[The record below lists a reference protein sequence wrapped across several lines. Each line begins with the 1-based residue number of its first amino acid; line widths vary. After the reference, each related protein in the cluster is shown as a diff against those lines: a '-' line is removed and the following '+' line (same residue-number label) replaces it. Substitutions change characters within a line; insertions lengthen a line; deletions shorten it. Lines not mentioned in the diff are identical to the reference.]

1 MEKGRLLAGKIGTIR
16 IMSSR
21 PSPVETLAQAVR
33 DLFASCSA
41 QKYGLAF
48 DEFQH
53 ILEQVAGKY
62 IPSAAAPQKVRFW
75 KELKLE
81 ELVLARGCANGHELA
96 WQDFLNRYREKLYD
110 IARGITKEDS
120 SARELADS
128 IYGDL
133 YGTSERDGHRVSRL
147 DFYMGRGSLEG
158 WLRTVVAQ
166 EFVNGYRKRKRLV
179 SLDEQ
184 EEDGVQFSSTAEP
197 NPAGPADARLSSAVD
212 EALGQLAAEDRLVLA
227 SYFLDDQTLT
237 QIGRVL
243 RVHESTI
250 SRRLEKLLK
259 GIRKQVI
266 AGLIA
271 RGMKRS
277 QAEEALEADVR
288 YLQVD
293 VAKKLQE
300 TRPATFQ
307 QDKGSD

>member
-1 MEKGRLLAGKIGTIR
+1 MEKGSLLAGKIGTIR

-21 PSPVETLAQAVR
+21 PSPVEALAQAVR
-33 DLFASCSA
+33 DLFETSSA
-41 QKYGLAF
+41 QRYGLDF

-62 IPSAAAPQKVRFW
+62 IPSASSPQKIHFW
-75 KELKLE
+75 KELKIE
-81 ELVLARGCANGHELA
+81 ELVLARGCSNGHDLA
-96 WQDFLNRYREKLYD
+96 WRDFLNRYREKLYD

-166 EFVNGYRKRKRLV
+166 EFVNRYRKQKRLV

-184 EEDGVQFSSTAEP
+184 EEDGVQFSAAEP
-197 NPAGPADARLSSAVD
+197 NPPGPADARLSAAVD
-212 EALGQLAAEDRLVLA
+212 EALELLPAEDRLVLA
-227 SYFLDDQTLT
+227 SYFLDDRTLT
-237 QIGRVL
+237 EIGRVL

-259 GIRKQVI
+259 GLRKQVLS
-266 AGLIA
+266 GLMA
-271 RGMKRS
+271 RGMKRT
-277 QAEEALEADVR
+277 QAEEALESDVR

-293 VAKKLQE
+293 VARKLQE
-300 TRPATFQ
+300 NRPAAFQ
-307 QDKGSD
+307 EDKGSD

>member
-1 MEKGRLLAGKIGTIR
+1 LG
-16 IMSSR
+16 
-21 PSPVETLAQAVR
+21 V
-33 DLFASCSA
+33 
-41 QKYGLAF
+41 

-53 ILEQVAGKY
+53 ILDQVATKY
-62 IPSAAAPQKVRFW
+62 IPSAPLPQKVRFW

-96 WQDFLNRYREKLYD
+96 WQDFLVRYREKLYD
-110 IARGITKEDS
+110 IARGITKEDA

-166 EFVNGYRKRKRLV
+166 EFVNRYRKQKRLV

-184 EEDGVQFSSTAEP
+184 EEDGVQFSAA
-197 NPAGPADARLSSAVD
+197 NPSPTGPADARLSAAVD
-212 EALGQLAAEDRLVLA
+212 EALGQLSAEERLVLA
-227 SYFLDDQTLT
+227 SYFLDDRTLT
-237 QIGRVL
+237 EIGRVL

-250 SRRLEKLLK
+250 SRRLEKLLRNL
-259 GIRKQVI
+259 RKQVI
-266 AGLIA
+266 SALVD
-271 RGMKRS
+271 RGMNRH
-277 QAEEALEADVR
+277 QAEEALESDVR

-300 TRPATFQ
+300 NRPQAF
-307 QDKGSD
+307 QDKGSS

>member
-1 MEKGRLLAGKIGTIR
+1 MEKGSLLAGKIGTIP

-21 PSPVETLAQAVR
+21 PSPVEAISETLR
-33 DLFASCSA
+33 ELFSSCSA
-41 QKYGLAF
+41 RKYGLDL

-53 ILEQVAGKY
+53 ILEQVATKY
-62 IPSAAAPQKVRFW
+62 IPSSPPAQKIRFW

-81 ELVLARGCANGHELA
+81 ELVLARGCANGHEMA
-96 WQDFLNRYREKLYD
+96 WQDFLIRYREKLYD
-110 IARGITKEDS
+110 IARGITKDD
-120 SARELADS
+120 AGGRELADS

-133 YGTSERDGHRVSRL
+133 FGTSEREGVRVSRL

-166 EFVNGYRKRKRLV
+166 EFVNRYRKQKRLV

-184 EEDGVQFSSTAEP
+184 EEDGVQFSAADP
-197 NPAGPADARLSSAVD
+197 NPIAPADSRLSAAVD

-227 SYFLDDQTLT
+227 SYFLDDRTLT
-237 QIGRVL
+237 EIGRVL

-259 GIRKQVI
+259 NLRKQVV

-271 RGMKRS
+271 RGMKRA
-277 QAEEALEADVR
+277 QAEEALETDVR
-288 YLQVD
+288 YLQLD

-300 TRPATFQ
+300 NRPAAFQ

>member
-1 MEKGRLLAGKIGTIR
+1 MEKGSLLAGKIGSIR
-16 IMSSR
+16 SMSSR
-21 PSPVETLAQAVR
+21 PSPVEVLNQAVR
-33 DLFASCSA
+33 ELFDSSSA
-41 QKYGLAF
+41 QRYGLGF

-53 ILEQVAGKY
+53 ILEKVAGKY
-62 IPSAAAPQKVRFW
+62 IPSAPLPQKIRFW
-75 KELKLE
+75 KDLKLE

-96 WQDFLNRYREKLYD
+96 WQDFLIRYREKLYD
-110 IARGITKEDS
+110 IARAITKEDC
-120 SARELADS
+120 SAHELADS

-166 EFVNGYRKRKRLV
+166 EFVNRYRKQKRLV

-184 EEDGVQFSSTAEP
+184 EEDGVQFSAANASPT
-197 NPAGPADARLSSAVD
+197 GPLDVRLSEAVD
-212 EALGQLAAEDRLVLA
+212 EALGQLSAEDRLVLA
-227 SYFLDDQTLT
+227 SYFLDDRTLT
-237 QIGRVL
+237 EIGRVL

-259 GIRKQVI
+259 NIRRHVVS
-266 AGLIA
+266 GLVE

-277 QAEEALEADVR
+277 QAEEALESDVR

-300 TRPATFQ
+300 NRPAAFQ
-307 QDKGSD
+307 EDKGSN

>member
-1 MEKGRLLAGKIGTIR
+1 MEKCSLLAGKIGTIR

-21 PSPVETLAQAVR
+21 PSPVETLTQAVR
-33 DLFASCSA
+33 DLFESSSA
-41 QKYGLAF
+41 RKYGLSF

-53 ILEQVAGKY
+53 ILEKVAGKY
-62 IPSAAAPQKVRFW
+62 IPTAAPLQKIRFW
-75 KELKLE
+75 KELKTE
-81 ELVLARGCANGHELA
+81 ELVLARACANGNEKA
-96 WQDFLNRYREKLYD
+96 WQDFLIRYREKLYD

-133 YGTSERDGHRVSRL
+133 FGTSERDGHRVSRL

-166 EFVNGYRKRKRLV
+166 EFVNRYRKQKRLI

-184 EEDGVQFSSTAEP
+184 EEDGVQFSAVDP
-197 NPAGPADARLSSAVD
+197 NPARPADSRLSAAVD
-212 EALGQLAAEDRLVLA
+212 EALGQLPSEDRLVLA
-227 SYFLDDQTLT
+227 SYFLDDRTLT
-237 QIGRVL
+237 EIGKVL

-259 GIRKQVI
+259 GLRKQVV
-266 AGLIA
+266 AGLVT

-293 VAKKLQE
+293 VAKRLQE
-300 TRPATFQ
+300 SRPAAFQ
-307 QDKGSD
+307 EDKGSD

>member
-1 MEKGRLLAGKIGTIR
+1 MEKCSLLAGKIGTIR

-21 PSPVETLAQAVR
+21 PSPVEGLTQAVR
-33 DLFASCSA
+33 DLFESSSA
-41 QKYGLAF
+41 RKYGLGF

-53 ILEQVAGKY
+53 ILEKVAAKY
-62 IPSAAAPQKVRFW
+62 IPTAPLVQKIRFW
-75 KELKLE
+75 RELKVE
-81 ELVLARGCANGHELA
+81 ELVLARSCANGDEKA
-96 WQDFLNRYREKLYD
+96 WQDFLVRYREKLYD

-133 YGTSERDGHRVSRL
+133 FGTSEREGHRVSRL

-166 EFVNGYRKRKRLV
+166 EFVNRYRKQKRLI

-184 EEDGVQFSSTAEP
+184 EEDGVQFSAVDP
-197 NPAGPADARLSSAVD
+197 HPAGPADSRLSAAVD
-212 EALGQLAAEDRLVLA
+212 EALGQLPSEDRLVLA
-227 SYFLDDQTLT
+227 SYFLDDRTLT
-237 QIGRVL
+237 EIGKVL

-259 GIRKQVI
+259 GLRKQVV
-266 AGLIA
+266 AGLVA

-293 VAKKLQE
+293 VAKRLQE
-300 TRPATFQ
+300 SRPAAFQ
-307 QDKGSD
+307 EDKGSD